1 MIEFLL
7 KPAEKVL
14 KIWLICQYDVLFCL
28 TEAVRVNPTKQ
39 HSASRLTSDVIGL
52 LSALQTVL

>member
-1 MIEFLL
+1 MIEVLL

-28 TEAVRVNPTKQ
+28 TEAVRVKQ
-39 HSASRLTSDVIGL
+39 RSASRLTSDMIGL